1 MNLYRLFPYIGS
13 IYTPNVLF
21 FDLCFNTA
29 YAAHYVYYFI
39 TFTSVVFSTALA
51 ILFNTFEKLESEKK
65 QPQNDQYR
73 VEAFTKFIVT
83 KVQGGRTL
91 IGQTESRDTLPTN
104 DDKLIRHVAKRAV

>member
-39 TFTSVVFSTALA
+39 TFVFSTALA
-51 ILFNTFEKLESEKK
+51 IRFNTFEKLESEKK

-91 IGQTESRDTLPTN
+91 IGQTESCDTLPTN